1 MATTDVKPSGPAA
14 KKRAVQLPIIDA
26 FLWLVRIAAV
36 VVVAWGAFNSLTSG
50 RLDAAEWRNL
60 VVFGLAQG
68 SVYALIAL
76 GYTMVYGVLRF
87 INFAHGEVFMIG
99 AMTGFF
105 VTDALAETTLWRD
118 YVWVALLIALLC
130 CMATSAG
137 VAVLLDRVAYRPL
150 RGLPRLIP
158 FITAIGAS
166 FFLQYAVAG
175 LFGTQVK
182 AYPRVEPLEGRFD
195 ILGVFPIQRVH
206 LLVIVAALVMMA
218 GLYLYIEKTK
228 AGKAI
233 RAVAE
238 DQEIARLMGIN
249 VDRTI
254 ARVFGIGGA
263 LAGAAGLLF
272 GLVFE
277 NVFFR
282 TGFLPGIKA
291 FTAAVLGGIGNIG
304 GAVAG
309 GLTLGSVE
317 SLGPSLV
324 LEGYNIPAAN
334 QLKDV
339 VAFSVL
345 VLVLIFRPTGLL
357 GERLSE
363 ERA

>member
-1 MATTDVKPSGPAA
+1 VSIATRPAA
-14 KKRAVQLPIIDA
+14 PVRRAVQLPIVDR
-26 FLWLVRIAAV
+26 FLWIVRIAAV
-36 VVVAWGAFNSLTSG
+36 AFIAWGAFQSISSG
-50 RLDAAEWRNL
+50 RLSFAQWRNL
-60 VVFGLAQG
+60 VVIGIAQG

-99 AMTGFF
+99 AMTGYF
-105 VTDALAETTLWRD
+105 VADALGETTLWRD
-118 YVWVALLIALLC
+118 YVWVALAFVLLC
-130 CMATSAG
+130 CVAASTTT
-137 VAVLLDRVAYRPL
+137 AVLLERICYRPL

-166 FFLQYAVAG
+166 FFLQYAIAG
-175 LFGTQVK
+175 LFGTDIK
-182 AYPRVEPLEGRFD
+182 SYPNVEALDGAVD
-195 ILGVFPIQRVH
+195 LGLFPIQKVH
-206 LLVIVAALVMMA
+206 LLVITATVLMMA
-218 GLYLYIEKTK
+218 GLYVYVEKTRT
-228 AGKAI
+228 GKAI
-233 RAVAE
+233 RAVSE
-238 DQEIARLMGIN
+238 DQEIARLMGID

-254 ARVFGIGGA
+254 SQVFAIGGA
-263 LAGAAGLLF
+263 LAGAAGLLY

-277 NVFFR
+277 KVLFR

-291 FTAAVLGGIGNIG
+291 FTAAVLGGIGNIP
-304 GAVAG
+304 GAMVG
-309 GLTLGSVE
+309 GLFLGSVE

-324 LEGYNIPAAN
+324 LQGYDIPAAH

>member
-1 MATTDVKPSGPAA
+1 LATTDVETSGPATR
-14 KKRAVQLPIIDA
+14 KRAVQLPIIDG

-36 VVVAWGAFNSLTSG
+36 VVIAWGAFNSLTSG
-50 RLDAAEWRNL
+50 RLSGDQWRNL
-60 VVFGLAQG
+60 VVVGIAQG
-68 SVYALIAL
+68 SIYALIAL

-99 AMTGFF
+99 AMTGYF
-105 VTDALAETTLWRD
+105 VAEALADTVLWSD
-118 YVWVALLIALLC
+118 YIWGALVIVLLC
-130 CMATSAG
+130 CMATSTL
-137 VAVLLDRVAYRPL
+137 VAVLLERVCYRPL

-175 LFGTQVK
+175 LVGNDFK
-182 AYPRVEPLEGRFD
+182 SYPNVEPLDGSVSVLGLFD
-195 ILGVFPIQRVH
+195 IQKVH
-206 LLVIVAALVMMA
+206 LLVIVAALLMMV
-218 GLYLYIEKTK
+218 GLYLYVEKTR

-238 DQEIARLMGIN
+238 DQEIARLMGID

-254 ARVFGIGGA
+254 ARVFAIGGA

-277 NVFFR
+277 KVYFR

-291 FTAAVLGGIGNIG
+291 FTAAVLGGIGNIA

-309 GLTLGSVE
+309 GLTLGTVE
-317 SLGPSLV
+317 SVGPSLV
-324 LEGYNIPAAN
+324 LVGLDIPAAH

-345 VLVLIFRPTGLL
+345 VLALIFRPTGLL

-363 ERA
+363 DRA

>member
-1 MATTDVKPSGPAA
+1 LATELKTSGPTMR
-14 KKRAVQLPIIDA
+14 KRAVQLPFIDG
-26 FLWLVRIAAV
+26 FLWFVRIAAV
-36 VVVAWGAFNSLTSG
+36 VVIAWGAFNSLTSG
-50 RLDAAEWRNL
+50 RLSFEQWRNL
-60 VVFGLAQG
+60 VVVGIAQG

-99 AMTGFF
+99 AMTGYF
-105 VTDALAETTLWRD
+105 VTDALSDTALWRD
-118 YVWVALLIALLC
+118 YVWGALVIALIC
-130 CMATSAG
+130 CMATSTM
-137 VAVLLDRVAYRPL
+137 VALLLERVCYRPL

-182 AYPRVEPLEGRFD
+182 AYPHVEALDGTIDF
-195 ILGVFPIQRVH
+195 LGLFPIQKVH
-206 LLVIVAALVMMA
+206 LLVIVAALLMMV
-218 GLYLYIEKTK
+218 GLYLYIEKTR

-233 RAVAE
+233 RAVSE

-254 ARVFGIGGA
+254 ARVFAIGGA

-291 FTAAVLGGIGNIG
+291 FTAAVLGGIGNIV
-304 GAVAG
+304 GAVVG

-317 SLGPSLV
+317 SLGPSLI
-324 LEGYNIPAAN
+324 LAGYDIPSPN

>member
-1 MATTDVKPSGPAA
+1 MEPSGPTVSR
-14 KKRAVQLPIIDA
+14 RAVQLPIVDA
-26 FLWLVRIAAV
+26 FLWLVRIAAI
-36 VVVAWGAFNSLTSG
+36 VVVAYGAFESLSSG
-50 RLDAAEWRNL
+50 RLSGARWRDL
-60 VVFGLAQG
+60 IVVGLSQG

-76 GYTMVYGVLRF
+76 GYTMVYGVMRF
-87 INFAHGEVFMIG
+87 INFAHGEIFMIG

-105 VTDALAETTLWRD
+105 VTNALAETTLWRD
-118 YVWVALLIALLC
+118 YVWVALLITLVC
-130 CMATSAG
+130 CMVTSTVA
-137 VAVLLDRVAYRPL
+137 AVLLERVAYRPL

-166 FFLQYAVAG
+166 FFLQYAIAG
-175 LFGTQVK
+175 LFGTNVK
-182 AYPRVEPLEGRFD
+182 AYPNVEALDGRID
-195 ILGVFPIQRVH
+195 ILGVFPILKVH
-206 LLVIVAALVMMA
+206 LLTIVAALVMMA
-218 GLYLYIEKTK
+218 GLYLYIEKTR

-238 DQEIARLMGIN
+238 DQEIARLMGID

-254 ARVFGIGGA
+254 SRVFAIGGA

-272 GLVFE
+272 ALVFE
-277 NVFFR
+277 SINFR
-282 TGFLPGIKA
+282 TGFIPGIKA

-357 GERLSE
+357 GERLAE

>member
-1 MATTDVKPSGPAA
+1 LATELKPSRPAIR
-14 KKRAVQLPIIDA
+14 KRAVQLPIIDG

-36 VVVAWGAFNSLTSG
+36 VVIAWGAFNSLTSG
-50 RLDAAEWRNL
+50 RLSFEQWRNL
-60 VVFGLAQG
+60 VVVGIAQG

-99 AMTGFF
+99 AMTGYF
-105 VTDALAETTLWRD
+105 VTDALSDTVLWRD
-118 YVWVALLIALLC
+118 YVWGALVIALVC
-130 CMATSAG
+130 CMATSTV
-137 VAVLLDRVAYRPL
+137 VALLLERVCYRPL

-182 AYPRVEPLEGRFD
+182 AYPNVAQLDGTIDF
-195 ILGVFPIQRVH
+195 LGLFPIQKVH
-206 LLVIVAALVMMA
+206 LLVIVAALLMMV

-233 RAVAE
+233 RAVSE

-254 ARVFGIGGA
+254 ARVFAIGGA

-291 FTAAVLGGIGNIG
+291 FTAAVLGGIGNIV
-304 GAVAG
+304 GAVVG
-309 GLTLGSVE
+309 GLILGSVE
-317 SLGPSLV
+317 SLGPSLI
-324 LEGYNIPAAN
+324 LAGYDIPSPN

>member
-1 MATTDVKPSGPAA
+1 LATTDVKPSGPAVQ
-14 KKRAVQLPIIDA
+14 KRAVQLPIIDA

-50 RLDAAEWRNL
+50 RLDAAEWRSL
-60 VVFGLAQG
+60 IVVGLAQG

-87 INFAHGEVFMIG
+87 INFAHGEVFMVG

-105 VTDALAETTLWRD
+105 VTDALAETALWRD
-118 YVWVALLIALLC
+118 YVWVALIVALLC
-130 CMATSAG
+130 CMTTSTV
-137 VAVLLDRVAYRPL
+137 VALLLDRVCYRPL

-166 FFLQYAVAG
+166 FFLQYAIAG

-182 AYPRVEPLEGRFD
+182 AYPRVEPLRGRID
-195 ILGVFPIQRVH
+195 ILGVFPIQKVH
-206 LLVIVAALVMMA
+206 LLVIVAALVMMV

-254 ARVFGIGGA
+254 ARVFA
-263 LAGAAGLLF
+263 
-272 GLVFE
+272 
-277 NVFFR
+277 
-282 TGFLPGIKA
+282 
-291 FTAAVLGGIGNIG
+291 IG